1 MARLLYKS
9 DFKPKKAIQIHL
21 LCWAIFIFYE
31 VYLSGILYGYFP
43 FAHYFLFYLINVGI
57 FYFHAYFLINHLSS
71 NPIVNLWRI
80 PLFLILELIIYAI
93 LSLTCSSILDN
104 YLYHKPS
111 SPIFF
116 NLKYFTPILYRGIY
130 FMLYATGYYFLIN
143 YIRKK
148 EKTLTQAIENE
159 QLKNEVLRAEQDFLR
174 AQINPHLLFNTLSFI
189 KYAARKRPD
198 EADEAV
204 IRLSGIMG
212 FALDNNSPTI
222 LLTTEMEQVENI
234 IGLNQLRYNHTL
246 KVNYIKEVGN
256 PQATI
261 IPIILLTLVENVFKH
276 GNLLD
281 KEYPAIIRVV
291 STNEYILLQTSNLPS
306 HNSHTRSTYTGLT
319 NIRSRLK
326 QFYKD
331 SHDFNY
337 GMDDTLFKVEIK
349 INKPII

>member
-1 MARLLYKS
+1 MSTNTLT
-9 DFKPKKAIQIHL
+9 DI
-21 LCWAIFIFYE
+21 
-31 VYLSGILYGYFP
+31 
-43 FAHYFLFYLINVGI
+43 
-57 FYFHAYFLINHLSS
+57 
-71 NPIVNLWRI
+71 WRI
-80 PLFLILELIIYAI
+80 PMLTALELLFYFFISYIIVFTLFKFKYAVLKLPVIDKKYVI
-93 LSLTCSSILDN
+93 LIVW
-104 YLYHKPS
+104 
-111 SPIFF
+111 
-116 NLKYFTPILYRGIY
+116 RGIY
-130 FMLYATGYYFLIN
+130 FTLYGTGYYILMRYN
-143 YIRKK
+143 QKK
-148 EKTLTQAIENE
+148 EKTLTQAVENE

-246 KVNYIKEVGN
+246 KVNYIKEIEN

-319 NIRSRLK
+319 NISSRLK